1 MSNYIIFIWE
11 IYDYLE
17 ILAINI
23 NKVIYR
29 KKYNIVKDEEFVSK
43 TKLISLLNEYN
54 PYIIGESNSTI
65 EDYKMNK
72 VNLDILKIIN
82 YYQDKEK
89 INYHKLLPN
98 YLKQPQAIED
108 KH

>member
-1 MSNYIIFIWE
+1 MMPYLLYEQGYSKALIDIYNLIERSQSN
-11 IYDYLE
+11 LKS
-17 ILAINI
+17 LRIN
-23 NKVIYR
+23 NA
-29 KKYNIVKDEEFVSK
+29 EH
-43 TKLISLLNEYN
+43 
-54 PYIIGESNSTI
+54 
-65 EDYKMNK
+65 
-72 VNLDILKIIN
+72 ILKIIN